1 MYQDQNGYMW
11 FGTYDGLNLYNGKN
25 LYVYRFELDNEYSLC
40 SNIIHK
46 ISQADADHLWIST
59 FLGLNRFSLKDRR
72 VTESH
77 PECPEAKLLAADSQ
91 GNTWVICKRGYIS
104 YYSSSSDLKR
114 FQDIHLPEADTETIK
129 DIFFTKNDKLYLIT
143 NNGKLLNIEYSKK
156 QDSDIKLK
164 THEITMHDKN
174 IDYASYENNKI
185 YFVDKDQKLYLYD
198 IIASKKI
205 LLSDISQLTAKNG
218 GIARIT
224 SFKYDVY
231 IAFKNNGVVKLNIED
246 HYRPEVITSGIG
258 VFCLLKDNKQDTRWR
273 N

>member
-77 PECPEAKLLAADSQ
+77 PECPEAKLLAADSK

-114 FQDIHLPEADTETIK
+114 FQDIHLPEADTESIK

-174 IDYASYENNKI
+174 IEYASYENNKI

-205 LLSDISQLTAKNG
+205 LLSDISQLTTKNG
-218 GIARIT
+218 GIAKIT
-224 SFKYDVY
+224 SFKYDIY

-246 HYRPEVITSGIG
+246 HYSPEVITS
-258 VFCLLKDNKQDTRWR
+258 
-273 N
+273 